1 MLAARRSSLI
11 TRRQQGLRSEEAVR
25 SRESGV
31 LIGVPRGEFVD
42 FGCRCAGLSEC
53 AHSESVCFG
62 CFRVLW
68 SFHGYCR
75 HEYAPIWSVGVC
87 TG

>member
-1 MLAARRSSLI
+1 MLAARRSNLN
-11 TRRQQGLRSEEAVR
+11 TTGKQGLRSEEAVR

-31 LIGVPRGEFVD
+31 FIGVPRGEFVGI
-42 FGCRCAGLSEC
+42 GCRCAGLSEC
-53 AHSESVCFG
+53 AHSELVCFG

-75 HEYAPIWSVGVC
+75 H
-87 TG
+87 

>member
-11 TRRQQGLRSEEAVR
+11 TRRQQGLRSEETVR

-31 LIGVPRGEFVD
+31 LIGVPRGEFVGI
-42 FGCRCAGLSEC
+42 GCRCAGLLEC
-53 AHSESVCFG
+53 AYGKSVYFG
-62 CFRVLW
+62 CLCVLW

-75 HEYAPIWSVGVC
+75 H
-87 TG
+87 